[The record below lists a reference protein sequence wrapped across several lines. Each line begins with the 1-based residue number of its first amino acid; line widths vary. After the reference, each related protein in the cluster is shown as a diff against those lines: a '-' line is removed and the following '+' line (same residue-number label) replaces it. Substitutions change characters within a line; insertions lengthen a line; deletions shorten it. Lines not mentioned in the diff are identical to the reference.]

1 MDSQRMISSSDK
13 QRYSNTV
20 VEFPQPLR
28 ENPCT
33 NGHFQLIFLMRVR
46 TGARPRALATL
57 AARLRIRCAPGSPPA
72 QPTPP
77 TTLWLARFAR
87 IAFGPGARSA
97 LRAFALRPPLRPP
110 GGPWCRAVRG
120 ERLGPYLSALP
131 PYKGCAPVRGL
142 RYPDAFCVRQD
153 VRDGGRSS
161 IPQSPLPLPLCSP
174 RTPRGDKDPHD
185 DSMPPYTYVDMLSL
199 RGDRSSIVCRLCPLI
214 RALPL

>member
-1 MDSQRMISSSDK
+1 MASQRMISSSDK

-57 AARLRIRCAPGSPPA
+57 AARLRIRCAPGSQRA

-87 IAFGPGARSA
+87 FAFAPGARSA
-97 LRAFALRPPLRPP
+97 LRVLGGRLVPLWRSAASPCALR
-110 GGPWCRAVRG
+110 GVRHG
-120 ERLGPYLSALP
+120 RLARVRHGRVFFGRQTLP
-131 PYKGCAPVRGL
+131 PCAAS
-142 RYPDAFCVRQD
+142 DTA
-153 VRDGGRSS
+153 
-161 IPQSPLPLPLCSP
+161 
-174 RTPRGDKDPHD
+174 
-185 DSMPPYTYVDMLSL
+185 
-199 RGDRSSIVCRLCPLI
+199 
-214 RALPL
+214 ALLAADTLG

>member
-1 MDSQRMISSSDK
+1 MASQRMISSSDK

-57 AARLRIRCAPGSPPA
+57 AARLRIRCAPGSLRA

-87 IAFGPGARSA
+87 IAFAPGARSA
-97 LRAFALRPPLRPP
+97 LRVFGGRLASRCFGGRSPLALRCLALRPPLRPP
-110 GGPWCRAVRG
+110 GCPRCWRQAASFSGCPGRAVRSVFVG
-120 ERLGPYLSALP
+120 SAP
-131 PYKGCAPVRGL
+131 A
-142 RYPDAFCVRQD
+142 
-153 VRDGGRSS
+153 
-161 IPQSPLPLPLCSP
+161 
-174 RTPRGDKDPHD
+174 
-185 DSMPPYTYVDMLSL
+185 
-199 RGDRSSIVCRLCPLI
+199 
-214 RALPL
+214 